1 MKAYFLVAV
10 VCAVAIG
17 AISTAEAAPI
27 KSLFLGADSENEAVM
42 NDLIGSDPRF
52 SQAGSTALDSS
63 SITPSLAYL
72 EQFDS
77 VLTWANNSPEDPTAL
92 SDALA
97 AYANAGGRV
106 VIATFW
112 GQVVGSTGSLNSPGY
127 NPLINSISDAYSS
140 ATLGSYDAS
149 SPLMLGVTSLAAD
162 IYRGDYDPGL
172 DIGAMLVASWSDGKP
187 LEAIN
192 AAQNVINITLFPNV
206 ATYDHAS
213 GNYSQLFANALAF
226 ESTPVPEPASIVL
239 LGAGLGGLGFARR
252 RKAASRRFS
261 EFASEASCNQA

>member
-1 MKAYFLVAV
+1 MKACFLVAA
-10 VCAVAIG
+10 VCAIAIG
-17 AISTAEAAPI
+17 TFSTAEAAPT

-52 SQAGSTALDSS
+52 NQASSTALDSS
-63 SITPSLAYL
+63 STTPSLAYL

-77 VLTWANNSPEDPTAL
+77 VLMWANNSPEDSTAL
-92 SDALA
+92 SDVLA

-112 GQVVGSTGSLNSPGY
+112 GQIVGNTGLLNSPAY

-149 SPLMLGVTSLAAD
+149 SPLMLGVTDLSAD
-162 IYRGDYDPGL
+162 NYRGDYDTGL
-172 DIGAMLVASWSDGKP
+172 DTGAILVASWSDGKP

-206 ATYDHAS
+206 VTYGHAS
-213 GNYSQLFANALAF
+213 GNYKQLFANALAF

-239 LGAGLGGLGFARR
+239 LGAGLSGLGFARCR
-252 RKAASRRFS
+252 RAASRQSS
-261 EFASEASCNQA
+261 EFASEASCDQA